1 MTSESN
7 PFLKQKYTDLHR
19 ASDVER
25 VVRRAE
31 RIAREKMPQDPMTR
45 IQAYLDRFKEI
56 TERTDPEE
64 RERGIDAIKRLI
76 HRIAVIKPEHI
87 PESVFLLEQR
97 IAREQG
103 HGTIEITEEYRE
115 QKRKEIISNQAQGLD
130 KWIDYLASQ
139 DAQYSDWAKYWV
151 FRSMLSMGKFE
162 KSEDVEGAEKA
173 EFRTRKKDT
182 VAMFPPMNPRALA
195 VTIDAIVNRV
205 NEKARSK
212 TERRAIPNLS
222 KKLDDAAFQR
232 LVHTEDF
239 SKIYT
244 QFLIELPAYSRE
256 GLEDIRGAWVKY
268 PQGSDPKP
276 LVDSLEGY
284 PLEWCTAGM
293 DTARTQLQGG
303 DFHVYYSIDEDGKP
317 KIPRVAIR
325 MEQDEIAEV
334 RGIAPNQNLD
344 PYISPVIEK
353 KMAEFPDGEA
363 YKKKAGDMKQLTTI
377 EKKIQ
382 SGKTLNIVELRFLY
396 EIDDKIEGFGYQR
409 DARIVELRLQRNP
422 EADMPVVFDCEQ
434 KQIAR
439 SLQEVNELTRAY
451 VGPLTT
457 GIFQRIRHVDNIYTS
472 FPDKRIMRYSI
483 DIGGQTEKQLEE
495 DLERANIC
503 SSDDAL
509 HMMRSEQFKTATDPN
524 QVDLVRLSAIDLFGD
539 LSIDNLRKRT
549 LDDMCKKAYELGL
562 ELCPAE
568 VGPRLRLRLGDQP
581 MWNWLHIAMKKIS
594 SSNGTPSVFSLR
606 NYHHVIMLDHSG
618 AMSRVDLWSPRVMVF
633 RLPSRK

>member
-7 PFLKQKYTDLHR
+7 PFLKQKYNDLHR
-19 ASDVER
+19 TPDVER

-31 RIAREKMPQDPMTR
+31 RKTGEKMPQDPMTR

-56 TERTDPEE
+56 TERTDPEK
-64 RERGIDAIKRLI
+64 REHGIEAIKRLI
-76 HRIAVIKPEHI
+76 HRIAVIKPEDI
-87 PESVFLLEQR
+87 PESAFLLEQR

-103 HGTIEITEEYRE
+103 HGTIEITDEYRE
-115 QKRKEIISNQAQGLD
+115 QKRKEIISNQTQSLD
-130 KWIDYLASQ
+130 KWINYLASS
-139 DAQYSDWAKYWV
+139 DAQYPDWAKYWV

-162 KSEDVEGAEKA
+162 KSQDAEGTEKA
-173 EFRTRKKDT
+173 VFRTRKKDT

-195 VTIDAIVNRV
+195 VTVDAIVNRV
-205 NEKARSK
+205 NEKAKSK
-212 TERRAIPNLS
+212 TERGTIPNLS

-244 QFLIELPAYSRE
+244 QFLIELPAYSKE
-256 GLEDIRGAWVKY
+256 GLEDIRGTWVKY
-268 PQGSDPKP
+268 SQGSDPKP

-325 MEQDEIAEV
+325 MKQDEIAEV
-334 RGIAPNQNLD
+334 RGIAPSQNLD

-353 KMAEFPDGEA
+353 KMIEFPDGKT
-363 YKKKAGDMKQLTTI
+363 YQKKAGDMKRLTTI
-377 EKKIQ
+377 EKKVQ
-382 SGKTLNIVELRFLY
+382 SGKALNTVELRFLY

-409 DARIVELRLQRNP
+409 DARVVELRLQRNP

-451 VGPLTT
+451 VGPLTS
-457 GIFQRIRHVDNIYTS
+457 GIFQRIRHVDYIYTS
-472 FPDKRIMRYSI
+472 FPDKRIIRYSI

-495 DLERANIC
+495 DLERANIY
-503 SSDDAL
+503 SSNDAL

-524 QVDLVRLSAIDLFGD
+524 QVDLVRLSTTDLVG
-539 LSIDNLRKRT
+539 NLRIDDFRRYT

-568 VGPRLRLRLGDQP
+568 VGPRLRLRLGAQSLEY
-581 MWNWLHIAMKKIS
+581 WLHIAMKKIS
-594 SSNGTPSVFSLR
+594 GANGTPNVFSLR
-606 NYHHVIMLDHSG
+606 NYHNVMTLDYSG
-618 AMSRVDLWSPRVMVF
+618 AMSSADRWSPKVMVF

>member
-1 MTSESN
+1 MSSESN

-19 ASDVER
+19 APDVER

-31 RIAREKMPQDPMTR
+31 RIAKEKMPQDPMTR

-56 TERTDPEE
+56 TERTDPEK
-64 RERGIDAIKRLI
+64 REHGIDAIKRLI

-103 HGTIEITEEYRE
+103 HGSIEITDEYRE
-115 QKRKEIISNQAQGLD
+115 QKRKEIISNQAQSLD
-130 KWIDYLASQ
+130 KWIDYLASP
-139 DAQYSDWAKYWV
+139 DAQYPDWAKYWV

-205 NEKARSK
+205 NEKAKSK
-212 TERRAIPNLS
+212 TERGTIPNLS

-244 QFLIELPAYSRE
+244 QFLIELPAYSKE
-256 GLEDIRGAWVKY
+256 GLEDIRGTWVKY
-268 PQGSDPKP
+268 SQGSDPKP

-325 MEQDEIAEV
+325 MEEDKIAEV
-334 RGIAPNQNLD
+334 RGIAPDQNLD
-344 PYISPVIEK
+344 PYISPVIEE

-363 YKKKAGDMKQLTTI
+363 YKKKAGDMKQLTAI
-377 EKKIQ
+377 EKKTHA
-382 SGKTLNIVELRFLY
+382 GKILNKDELTFLY
-396 EIDDKIEGFGYQR
+396 EIHHKIEGFGYQR
-409 DARIVELRLQRNP
+409 DPRVDELRSQRNP
-422 EADMPVVFDCEQ
+422 QVDMPVVFECEQ

-439 SLQEVNELTRAY
+439 SPKEVNDFTKAY
-451 VGPLTT
+451 VGLLFP
-457 GIFQRIRHVDNIYTS
+457 GIFKTIGHLEYLYTS
-472 FPDKRIMRYSI
+472 FPEDRITRYNI
-483 DIGGQTEKQLEE
+483 EIGGQSEKQLGTV
-495 DLERANIC
+495 LQRSGMKI
-503 SSDDAL
+503 SDYAL
-509 HMMRSEQFKTATDPN
+509 HMMKQKEFKTAKDPE
-524 QVDLVRLSAIDLFGD
+524 QIDVVRLTVGGLFND
-539 LSIDNLRKRT
+539 QNVHT
-549 LDDMCKKAYELGL
+549 TDDIYRRAEELGL

-568 VGPRLRLRLGDQP
+568 VGPYLRLHLKDQP
-581 MWNWLHIAMKKIS
+581 TGEWLRIAMKQIS
-594 SSNGTPSVFSLR
+594 VPGDRPHVFDLKRGDGGMWLSSRWASPASE
-606 NYHHVIMLDHSG
+606 
-618 AMSRVDLWSPRVMVF
+618 WSPKREFVF
-633 RLPSRK
+633 RPRK